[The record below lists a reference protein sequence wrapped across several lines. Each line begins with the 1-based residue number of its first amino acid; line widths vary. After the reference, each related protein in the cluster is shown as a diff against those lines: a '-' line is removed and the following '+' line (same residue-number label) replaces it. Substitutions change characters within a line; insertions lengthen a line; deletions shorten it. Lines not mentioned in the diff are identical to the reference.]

1 MTESAA
7 FSSAAR
13 KDCFNELDVEMFE
26 FVAALDHHTCDLC
39 GEMDGKVFKMSEY
52 QVGVTAEPL
61 HPCCRCTTASYFED
75 MAGLGERYARDIET
89 GETYKVPSNMTYKQW
104 RALQGQKPLVKSAKS
119 GIIKSLD
126 IDDLNVMA
134 SAHELLPEV
143 TKVIGDTISEYEK
156 KGGMFISDVHFGDFY
171 DEATGK
177 PALLQVT
184 VSPYGMTELNVNS
197 RFLGGKS
204 LKEINL
210 AISTTEANLPVD
222 LREAVIHECGH
233 AKAYYRKSASDIYAM
248 NSELCNQ
255 GVPGISDIAAFDGA
269 ECIAEVEVL
278 LSRGDSVPDE
288 AMDLYNKF
296 VKGVQK

>member
-61 HPCCRCTTASYFED
+61 HPCCRCTTAPYFED

-143 TKVIGDTISEYEK
+143 TKVIGDTISQYEK

-197 RFLGGKS
+197 RLLGGKS
-204 LKEINL
+204 VEETNSMIAKYDF
-210 AISTTEANLPVD
+210 NLPQT

-233 AKAYYRKSASDIYAM
+233 AKAYYRKSVKDIYIM
-248 NSELCNQ
+248 NDTLKSK
-255 GVPGISDIAAFDGA
+255 GVDGVSPIASIDGA

-278 LSRGDSVPDE
+278 LSRGATVPDE
-288 AMDLYNKF
+288 AMLIYNKY
-296 VKGVQK
+296 VKGISK